1 MVPSHNRRDEGP
13 AGCRTAAAHRFEVVL
28 GVDDREDDSG
38 SKARA
43 FLGLFLKAERRIFA
57 YILTLLPHRADAED
71 VLQEASAVMWGKFD
85 ENHPPDDF
93 VAWGCR
99 IAYFRVRLH
108 LRGKRRQRVL
118 FSGAM
123 LERLAETMAEEAE
136 ALELSERLEVINGCF
151 QKLGR
156 RDRELIAERLK
167 AGATVQS
174 TAEALGRSVDTVYKS
189 MSRIR
194 KAIFDCVSRAL
205 ESEGPP

>member
-1 MVPSHNRRDEGP
+1 MVPGHQRCEEGP
-13 AGCRTAAAHRFEVVL
+13 VGCRGAAAHRFGGLL
-28 GVDDREDDSG
+28 GGDDRADDSG

-43 FLGLFLKAERRIFA
+43 FLGLFLETERRIFA

-71 VLQEASAVMWGKFD
+71 VLQEVSAVMWGKFD

-99 IAYFRVRLH
+99 IAYFRVRLYF
-108 LRGKRRQRVL
+108 RSKRRQRVL
-118 FSGAM
+118 FSEAM

-136 ALELSERLEVINGCF
+136 ALELSERLEALNGCF

-174 TAEALGRSVDTVYKS
+174 TAEALGRSVDTVYKA

-194 KAIFDCVSRAL
+194 KAVFDCVARAL
-205 ESEGPP
+205 ESEGPR